1 MVKFLGTIVA
11 VAVLATVAHAEPCKT
26 SSYGSSDSDNIS
38 SVARLGGFRTLC
50 TSSRAAIA
58 LPESKQDSQAAQ
70 NLADRLCRENSQGAF
85 LVRSFL
91 TTKRA
96 ASLATV
102 DLYPVND
109 IAELDEAGQLKNV
122 KSALMNPASKVV
134 DVVTCVFLSN
144 GVKLP

>member
-1 MVKFLGTIVA
+1 MTSLLRREVGLQSP
-11 VAVLATVAHAEPCKT
+11 ATANC
-26 SSYGSSDSDNIS
+26 SQSM
-38 SVARLGGFRTLC
+38 
-50 TSSRAAIA
+50 
-58 LPESKQDSQAAQ
+58 LPESKQDSQVAQ
-70 NLADRLCRENSQGAF
+70 NLADRLCRESSQGAF

-96 ASLATV
+96 ASLSTV

-109 IAELDEAGQLKNV
+109 IAELDEVGQLKNV

-134 DVVTCVFLSN
+134 DVVTSVFLRK